1 MARSSSSNSK
11 KAAMK
16 KQPVEEEESSTSS
29 SAVEE
34 EDQVMAEDSE
44 GESSGSDDDDMSDEG
59 SGSEQSEDDD
69 AVSGSEEEDGD
80 EHLQDT
86 ANNDNVSSDV
96 NNNTEHCTFDLNN
109 LLAFNTHQ
117 INAAEL
123 YQKQKGKSNKLN
135 QEWYSHPPTISSAAS
150 TQILPAVNEALLL
163 SKAAEGTTQLL
174 QELWKLP
181 TEKTDV
187 GPMAKLP
194 LGGETKLPRSLV
206 SIYYYIICIVCNGIN
221 KSRAYHIMYTTISSS
236 TTYHAYHNIHQTQ
249 QIFLATSTTQTINKM
264 GTICT
269 AAWYSTKV

>member
-1 MARSSSSNSK
+1 MQRTDPLVSSSSNSK

-16 KQPVEEEESSTSS
+16 KQPVEEEEASTSS
-29 SAVEE
+29 SVVEE

-44 GESSGSDDDDMSDEG
+44 GESSGSDDDDDMSDEG

-69 AVSGSEEEDGD
+69 AVSGSEEEDDD

-86 ANNDNVSSDV
+86 TNNDNVSSDV

-206 SIYYYIICIVCNGIN
+206 SIYYYYITLF
-221 KSRAYHIMYTTISSS
+221 AM
-236 TTYHAYHNIHQTQ
+236 A
-249 QIFLATSTTQTINKM
+249 
-264 GTICT
+264 
-269 AAWYSTKV
+269 

>member
-1 MARSSSSNSK
+1 MARSTRSSNRK

-16 KQPVEEEESSTSS
+16 KQPEEEEEASTSS
-29 SAVEE
+29 SAIEE

-59 SGSEQSEDDD
+59 SSSGSEQSEDDD
-69 AVSGSEEEDGD
+69 DASGSEEEGGD
-80 EHLQDT
+80 EQHIRD
-86 ANNDNVSSDV
+86 ASNNDNGSSDV
-96 NNNTEHCTFDLNN
+96 INNTEHCTFDLNN

-123 YQKQKGKSNKLN
+123 YQRKGKSNKLN
-135 QEWYSHPPTISSAAS
+135 QEWYGNLPTISSAAS

-194 LGGETKLPRSLV
+194 SGGETKLPRSLV
-206 SIYYYIICIVCNGIN
+206 SLYHYIISMFAMV
-221 KSRAYHIMYTTISSS
+221 
-236 TTYHAYHNIHQTQ
+236 
-249 QIFLATSTTQTINKM
+249 
-264 GTICT
+264 
-269 AAWYSTKV
+269 